1 MEEYIHMGFIYG
13 AWRRKA
19 SEALL
24 PFGITFQ
31 QYQLVAF
38 ARRKGAAILSTAA
51 RELGMDRPTLT
62 LVVRKC
68 VEAGWLTR
76 SVHFSD
82 KRSSRIALTGEGEEL
97 LDRIEAARLFAPE
110 STGDAFDILGSDE
123 RAELRRM
130 LDRASRRAR
139 DIYAGWLN

>member
-1 MEEYIHMGFIYG
+1 MEEYIHLGIIYG

-19 SEALL
+19 SEALTQ
-24 PFGITFQ
+24 FGITFQ
-31 QYQLVAF
+31 QYQLVAL

-51 RELGMDRPTLT
+51 KELGMDRPTLT

-68 VEAGWLTR
+68 VESGWLTR
-76 SVHFSD
+76 SAYISD

-97 LDRIEAARLFAPE
+97 LDSIESARIFSPE

-123 RAELRRM
+123 RSELRRM

-139 DIYAGWLN
+139 DIYP